1 MCRTNGLLLSKLT
14 MVSDCASVIKNMEG
28 TRGAYGRIIQKVK
41 TIISNVDAHR
51 LASSLLFSTFF
62 FYCRS

>member
-28 TRGAYGRIIQKVK
+28 IRGAYGRIIQKVK
-41 TIISNVDAHR
+41 TDNH
-51 LASSLLFSTFF
+51 L
-62 FYCRS
+62 